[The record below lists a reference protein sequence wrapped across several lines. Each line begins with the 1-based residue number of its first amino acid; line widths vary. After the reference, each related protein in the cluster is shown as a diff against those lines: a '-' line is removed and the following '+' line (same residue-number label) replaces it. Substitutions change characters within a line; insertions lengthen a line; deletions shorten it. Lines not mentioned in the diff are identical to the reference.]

1 MAKLSEDESEK
12 IVLGKVLESSKMKE
26 TTQYT
31 VNLFKGELGK
41 DTSFEIRKKPSPV
54 HSSCVICNFDF
65 DHSKPMS
72 AELKN
77 ELIMAKDYHSHYRK
91 TRKRKSAPVK
101 EKMSPKKDKEMGRAN
116 VTVKK

>member
-1 MAKLSEDESEK
+1 
-12 IVLGKVLESSKMKE
+12 
-26 TTQYT
+26 
-31 VNLFKGELGK
+31 
-41 DTSFEIRKKPSPV
+41 
-54 HSSCVICNFDF
+54 
-65 DHSKPMS
+65 MS

-101 EKMSPKKDKEMGRAN
+101 EKMSPKKDKEMGKAN

>member
-1 MAKLSEDESEK
+1 MQSKLYDRM
-12 IVLGKVLESSKMKE
+12 IFVFYL
-26 TTQYT
+26 Q
-31 VNLFKGELGK
+31 
-41 DTSFEIRKKPSPV
+41 V

-77 ELIMAKDYHSHYRK
+77 ELIMAKDYHSNSRK

-101 EKMSPKKDKEMGRAN
+101 EKMSPKKDKEMGKAN